1 MVQRNQALEHLK
13 KDLQFTEEDNE
24 KLKTF
29 VMQVAGKP
37 ETQLKQESKS
47 KVKKFYLKD
56 IQEMLKKEKSVT
68 EARIQL
74 KSRGW
79 KENIYLPVS
88 WLTKMLKQKKM
99 INVLSPD
106 GKLFNSYKSLIAH
119 LRDNPEY
126 QEDDIRRLVRF
137 PDGKV
142 HQKIETLVNTVLPAS
157 TGPAEKTRKSRKY
170 TLKHYVAAIKSKTD
184 PGELASIRQHLLETG
199 WKEDSSLVPR

>member
-1 MVQRNQALEHLK
+1 MVQRHQALEHLK

-88 WLTKMLKQKKM
+88 WLTKMLKQKNM

-106 GKLFNSYKSLIAH
+106 GQLFNSYKALIAH
-119 LRDNPEY
+119 LRHNPDY

-137 PDGKV
+137 PGK
-142 HQKIETLVNTVLPAS
+142 
-157 TGPAEKTRKSRKY
+157 
-170 TLKHYVAAIKSKTD
+170 
-184 PGELASIRQHLLETG
+184 
-199 WKEDSSLVPR
+199 